1 MLFTSFLS
9 EVFRFTKVDIHYIN
23 RIKLCVLNILCSIT
37 EIDIGAFL
45 DSLYNE
51 REQYNAYNNTCKTEG
66 ACSFFKY
73 VSICTY
79 K

>member
-1 MLFTSFLS
+1 MHF
-9 EVFRFTKVDIHYIN
+9 
-23 RIKLCVLNILCSIT
+23 NILCSIT

-45 DSLYNE
+45 DSLYIE